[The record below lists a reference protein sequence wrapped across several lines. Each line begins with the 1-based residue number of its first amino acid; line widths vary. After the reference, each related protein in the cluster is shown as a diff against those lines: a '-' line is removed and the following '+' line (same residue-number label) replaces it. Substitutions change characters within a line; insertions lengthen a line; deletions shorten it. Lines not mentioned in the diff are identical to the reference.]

1 MSIIHS
7 AAASP
12 RATAQPP
19 DEHGKTGRM
28 EEHEFTPL
36 THSDGEIRQVS
47 QLLRRVFPHAPH
59 LTPAYLRW
67 LYIQNPEGA
76 ALGYNAWHEGRLVGH
91 CAGQPLTAR
100 VQGQTLRGILLVNA
114 AVEPG
119 HVRRNLTRRTTD
131 PMFHEAAR
139 QGFAFS
145 IAVGNANSTLPL
157 LTRFE
162 MVGPLDARVGV
173 GLPRRREQQ
182 ATPSWERVW
191 SGDAMRWRLANPERP
206 YAVRAREGRAA
217 VTAPAGKPGFGAVL
231 YDGADGWGLAD
242 GGGRPA
248 GPLRVWLGRDPAVDW
263 GRSPFV
269 PIPGKL
275 RPSPL
280 NLVFKDLT
288 GRGLHPDA
296 AGVVFRAIDFDAW

>member
-1 MSIIHS
+1 
-7 AAASP
+7 
-12 RATAQPP
+12 
-19 DEHGKTGRM
+19 M
-28 EEHEFTPL
+28 EEHEFRPL
-36 THSDGEIRQVS
+36 EHSDTELEEVS
-47 QLLRRVFPHAPH
+47 GLLRRVFPHAPH

-67 LYIQNPEGA
+67 LYVENPDGR
-76 ALGYNAWHEGRLVGH
+76 ALGYNAYHEGRLVGH

-100 VQGQTLRGILLVNA
+100 VEGETLRGILLVNA

-131 PMFHEAAR
+131 PMFDQAAR
-139 QGFAFS
+139 AGYAFS

-157 LTRFE
+157 LTRFV
-162 MVGPLDARVGV
+162 MVGPLEARVGL
-173 GLPRRREQQ
+173 GLPRRRGTRT
-182 ATPSWERVW
+182 APSWERVW
-191 SGDAMRWRLANPERP
+191 SGDAIRWRLANPERP
-206 YAVRAREGRAA
+206 YTVRNRAGRAA
-217 VTAPAGKPGFGAVL
+217 VTAPAGRAGFGAVL

-242 GGGRPA
+242 TGGRPA
-248 GPLRVWLGRDPAVDW
+248 GPLRVWLGRDPAVEW

-269 PIPGKL
+269 PLPMKL

-296 AGVVFRAIDFDAW
+296 ARVVFRAIDFDAW